1 MYVCMCATWLTPRQ
15 EDYHISKHAGK
26 TASKGNKKDRALD
39 DLVFVAQQHQI
50 GVLPSQVH
58 SSIQPKP
65 PAQVHINTGIVGRS
79 GCLTLHCVA
88 DNTMHVPAALLAED
102 LSGTA
107 ADSGKVEL
115 DLSDTQR
122 MKKVLDE
129 VRPEAYREFTHTV
142 TRGLEKLRKDLGEG
156 RIRLVPD
163 TAHCTALHCTA
174 HYRSLALC

>member
-1 MYVCMCATWLTPRQ
+1 M
-15 EDYHISKHAGK
+15 
-26 TASKGNKKDRALD
+26 
-39 DLVFVAQQHQI
+39 AQQHQI
-50 GVLPSQVH
+50 GVLPS
-58 SSIQPKP
+58 QPKP

-88 DNTMHVPAALLAED
+88 DNSIHVPAALLAED

-163 TAHCTALHCTA
+163 TAHCTLHCN
-174 HYRSLALC
+174 ALYGALPLTCPVLTYHVGARLCGVAGAAGGR